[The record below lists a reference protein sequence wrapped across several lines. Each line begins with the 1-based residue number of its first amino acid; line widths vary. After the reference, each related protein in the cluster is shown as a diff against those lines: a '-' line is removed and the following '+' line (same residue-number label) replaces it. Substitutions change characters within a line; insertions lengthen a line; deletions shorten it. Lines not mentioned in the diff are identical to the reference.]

1 MKKVQPVRRTW
12 HQVGKRP
19 SFPRFQTMEKKGGGA
34 HSQTVPNYICLCSQ
48 NCAYSN
54 AAINE
59 ALFHVW
65 VHIEIVSVDPGQK

>member
-1 MKKVQPVRRTW
+1 
-12 HQVGKRP
+12 
-19 SFPRFQTMEKKGGGA
+19 MEKKGGGA